1 MISMKFNRTH
11 YIEDVKP
18 DMKDQEV
25 ILGGWVEDL
34 RKMGKMT
41 FLTLRDVTGITQ
53 IILTADVM
61 KSIDDITRQ
70 SVVRVTGKI
79 QDTKARDFEC
89 EIKASEINVL
99 ARAVHPLPI
108 DPIGRLESHID
119 NRLNSRALDMRN
131 QKTASIFK
139 IRHHVLASLR
149 KTFLEQK
156 FIEITTPKII
166 GSASEGGANLFSLDY
181 FGKQAYLAQSPQLYK
196 EQMTIGLERVFEI
209 ASFYRAE
216 KSHTG
221 RHLSEFTSVDM
232 EAAFMDYTDVMNV
245 LEDLVL
251 NTFKHVSENCKAE
264 QEIIGNE
271 ITIPSK
277 PFEKITYSEALE
289 ELNQKDTKLEFGD
302 DLLDSHLRVIGENH
316 PGFYFLTDWPIKLKP
331 FYIMEN
337 QDNPEISE
345 SFDLQFG
352 YLELS
357 SGGTRLYDPEKIK
370 MRLSE
375 QDLDPTKFLEHLQ
388 AFDWGMPPHAGWGLG
403 LERLLTVI
411 IGIDNVREVILYPR
425 DPERLKP

>member
-1 MISMKFNRTH
+1 
-11 YIEDVKP
+11 
-18 DMKDQEV
+18 
-25 ILGGWVEDL
+25 
-34 RKMGKMT
+34 MGKMT
-41 FLTLRDVTGITQ
+41 FLTLRDATCIIQ
-53 IILTADVM
+53 IILTDDVM
-61 KSIDDITRQ
+61 KSIEDITRQ
-70 SVVRVTGKI
+70 SVVRVTGKV
-79 QDTKARDFEC
+79 QDTRARDFEC
-89 EIKASEINVL
+89 EIKADGIDVL
-99 ARAVHPLPI
+99 AKAVHPLPI

-119 NRLNSRALDMRN
+119 NRLNSSALDMRN

-139 IRHHVLASLR
+139 VRHHVLTSLR
-149 KTFLEQK
+149 KTLSEKK

-221 RHLSEFTSVDM
+221 RHLSEFTSVDI

-245 LEDLVL
+245 LEDLIL
-251 NTFKHVSENCKAE
+251 NTFKYVSENCKEE
-264 QEIIGNE
+264 QKILGNE
-271 ITIPSK
+271 ITMPNS
-277 PFEKITYSEALE
+277 PFKKITYSETLE
-289 ELNQKDTKLEFGD
+289 ELNRKDAKLEFGD
-302 DLLDSHLRVIGENH
+302 DLLDSHLRIIGENH
-316 PGFYFLTDWPIKLKP
+316 PDFYFITDWPTKLKP
-331 FYIMEN
+331 FYIMEKE
-337 QDNPEISE
+337 DNPEISE

-357 SGGTRLYDPEKIK
+357 SGGSRLHNPEKIK
-370 MRLSE
+370 ARLSE
-375 QDLDPTKFLEHLQ
+375 QDLDPAKFLEHLQ

-411 IGIDNVREVILYPR
+411 LGIDNVREVILYPR